1 LSHKATQFIKGVIE
15 QERSKDLFAEI
26 TSQDF
31 KTLTG
36 LKFSDEAKAVFD
48 AGREL
53 WKYYHNTIPQQAPP
67 SGAGGLNASLYD
79 IRDYFQGRN
88 DKGRMNA
95 RSSDEKYTA
104 LISEIRNKLNLL
116 ADKIKPKIY

>member
-1 LSHKATQFIKGVIE
+1 MSHKATQFIKGVIE

-26 TSQDF
+26 TGQDF

-36 LKFSDEAKAVFD
+36 LNFSDEAKAVFD

-104 LISEIRNKLNLL
+104 LIS
-116 ADKIKPKIY
+116 